1 PNSTD
6 RVPPPVG
13 EPVLAQ
19 RTRPDSALGTD
30 QKSKAANETEL
41 RQRTV
46 SSMVSAALL
55 AVLGTLIF
63 AWALR
68 APDYPWL
75 FAVGALPW
83 GVGLLMFGLALFKY
97 TRS

>member
-1 PNSTD
+1 MAHRPRRDGTSD
-6 RVPPPVG
+6 AERVAEERRSDP
-13 EPVLAQ
+13 EARE
-19 RTRPDSALGTD
+19 RTIG
-30 QKSKAANETEL
+30 
-41 RQRTV
+41 
-46 SSMVSAALL
+46 SMVSASLL

-83 GVGLLMFGLALFKY
+83 LAGVIMFGRALWRY
-97 TRS
+97 THL

>member
-1 PNSTD
+1 M
-6 RVPPPVG
+6 
-13 EPVLAQ
+13 AH
-19 RTRPDSALGTD
+19 RTRPESTGDAERVTQQRRSDPEAR
-30 QKSKAANETEL
+30 E
-41 RQRTV
+41 RTV
-46 SSMVSAALL
+46 GSMVSASLL

-83 GVGLLMFGLALFKY
+83 LAGVVMFGRALWRY
-97 TRS
+97 THL

>member
-1 PNSTD
+1 MTRRTNPED
-6 RVPPPVG
+6 RPESKSSSPPTA
-13 EPVLAQ
+13 EQ
-19 RTRPDSALGTD
+19 
-30 QKSKAANETEL
+30 SKARETA
-41 RQRTV
+41 V
-46 SSMVSAALL
+46 GSMVSASLL

-83 GVGLLMFGLALFKY
+83 VVGLIMFAHALWRY
-97 TRS
+97 TRL

>member
-1 PNSTD
+1 M
-6 RVPPPVG
+6 
-13 EPVLAQ
+13 AQ
-19 RTRPDSALGTD
+19 RTRHDVSREGERVD
-30 QKSKAANETEL
+30 QPVPSNAEARE
-41 RQRTV
+41 RTV
-46 SSMVSAALL
+46 GSMVSASLL

-83 GVGLLMFGLALFKY
+83 IAGVLMFSRALWRY
-97 TRS
+97 THL

>member
-1 PNSTD
+1 MSQGTQPNPREGPGVAGREASD
-6 RVPPPVG
+6 PEAR
-13 EPVLAQ
+13 E
-19 RTRPDSALGTD
+19 
-30 QKSKAANETEL
+30 
-41 RQRTV
+41 RTV
-46 SSMVSAALL
+46 GTMVSASLL

-83 GVGLLMFGLALFKY
+83 IAGVILFGRALWRYTHLL
-97 TRS
+97 

>member
-1 PNSTD
+1 MDP
-6 RVPPPVG
+6 
-13 EPVLAQ
+13 Q
-19 RTRPDSALGTD
+19 TRPDSALGTD
-30 QKSKAANETEL
+30 QKSKALNESEL

-83 GVGLLMFGLALFKY
+83 VVGLWMFGRALLRY